1 MTADA
6 STSLIAA
13 FSPGAP
19 GTLPAFALEVFLL
32 SIAAGLLGSL
42 LGVGGGLIVVPTL
55 TLLLHLDI
63 RFATGA
69 TLISVIATSNGA
81 AARNA
86 RGQMTNLRLAMFLGV
101 GSTSGALAGAYL
113 AGVVPPRWLYVIF
126 ALVMA
131 GSALAMFRARRR
143 PADAAPLSDA
153 IADRL
158 QLHAAYVDQ
167 SLQRE
172 VPYRVSRTRVGFA
185 LMGLAGVMSGLLGI
199 GSGVLKVPAMDLA
212 MRLPMKVTSATTN
225 FMIGVTATA
234 SAGVYF
240 ARGQI
245 NPFVAGPVAAGVLIG
260 ANGGARLLGVLHGS
274 VIRLIFVAVLL
285 WLAVEMLL
293 KGIG

>member
-1 MTADA
+1 M
-6 STSLIAA
+6 SLDGVATLAAA
-13 FSPGAP
+13 FSPAAP
-19 GTLPAFALEVFLL
+19 GTLLAFTLEVFVL

-42 LGVGGGLIVVPTL
+42 LGVGGGLIVVPAL

-69 TLISVIATSNGA
+69 TIISVIATSNGA

-86 RGQMTNLRLAMFLGV
+86 RGQMTNLRLAMFLGL
-101 GSTSGALAGAYL
+101 GSTSGALVGAYL

-126 ALVMA
+126 ALVMG

-143 PADAAPLSDA
+143 GTAAVASTDV

-158 QLHAAYVDQ
+158 HLHATYVDE
-167 SLQRE
+167 SLRRE
-172 VPYRVSRTRVGFA
+172 VPYTVSRSRLGLA
-185 LMGLAGVMSGLLGI
+185 LMWLAGVMSGLLGI

-212 MRLPMKVTSATTN
+212 MRLPMKVSSATTN
-225 FMIGVTATA
+225 FMIGVTAAA

-260 ANGGARLLGVLHGS
+260 ANSGARLLGALHGS
-274 VIRLIFVAVLL
+274 VIRMIFVAVLL
-285 WLAVEMLL
+285 WLSIEMLL
-293 KGIG
+293 KGVS